1 MKKAITFILVLLLC
15 VSLGAQSNY
24 STLTGAKLLYNYFI
38 DFISGGTV
46 GTSNYSAQTGQKKFQ
61 DQFIDFLKWAD
72 SVNTVGYIA
81 ELSDLANYLGLI
93 RIVEWYS
100 KTQITIKANVFKI
113 DDYFWDLAA
122 DTVYAIADIL
132 DTGSVSNGKDY
143 YVYAC
148 NNSGSLDFKVSLG
161 STYPAGFDAS
171 TSRKIGGF
179 HTLCVS
185 VGTIS
190 GHTLTGYV
198 ANDILPASVWDLKH
212 RPVSEPAGMV
222 YVEAIDKW
230 VDIYLAS
237 GTGGSTVSAYGGTIS
252 DNRNWMDFVDD
263 GGAVKKRLL
272 YDYEFQIAAG
282 GSNEE
287 TNITGSA
294 DPVTTGGHSD
304 TGSRRMI
311 SNYGLEDMCGVM
323 WQWLLDQS
331 YRFDGAANHTH
342 QVTVSGDPQT
352 VTTGNPSVDV
362 APAFAYYNLPGSK
375 GSLYKQGT
383 YGDIKLLGGGCWN
396 SATFCGSRGRYAGC
410 YRWDTL
416 TNIGGR
422 FLSEPKK

>member
-1 MKKAITFILVLLLC
+1 
-15 VSLGAQSNY
+15 
-24 STLTGAKLLYNYFI
+24 
-38 DFISGGTV
+38 
-46 GTSNYSAQTGQKKFQ
+46 
-61 DQFIDFLKWAD
+61 
-72 SVNTVGYIA
+72 
-81 ELSDLANYLGLI
+81 
-93 RIVEWYS
+93 
-100 KTQITIKANVFKI
+100 
-113 DDYFWDLAA
+113 
-122 DTVYAIADIL
+122 
-132 DTGSVSNGKDY
+132 
-143 YVYAC
+143 
-148 NNSGSLDFKVSLG
+148 
-161 STYPAGFDAS
+161 
-171 TSRKIGGF
+171 
-179 HTLCVS
+179 
-185 VGTIS
+185 
-190 GHTLTGYV
+190 
-198 ANDILPASVWDLKH
+198 
-212 RPVSEPAGMV
+212 MV

-252 DNRNWMDFVDD
+252 DTRNWMDFVDD

-272 YDYEFQIAAG
+272 YDYEFQIVAG

-342 QVTVSGDPQT
+342 QVIVPDVPDT

-383 YGDIKLLGGGCWN
+383 YGDVKLLGGGAW
-396 SATFCGSRGRYAGC
+396 SHATDCGSRGRSAKYD
-410 YRWDTL
+410 RWR
-416 TNIGGR
+416 TNADVGGR

>member
-15 VSLGAQSNY
+15 VPLGAQSNY

-132 DTGSVSNGKDY
+132 DTGSISNGKDY

-148 NNSGSLDFKVSLG
+148 NNSGSLVFKVSLA
-161 STYPAGFDAS
+161 STYPDGFNAS

-237 GTGGSTVSAYGGTIS
+237 GTGASTVSAYGGTIS
-252 DNRNWMDFVDD
+252 DTRNWMDFVDD

-287 TNITGSA
+287 TNIAGSE

-304 TGSRRMI
+304 TADRRMI

-352 VTTGNPSVDV
+352 VTTGNPSGDV
-362 APAFAYYNLPGSK
+362 APAFSFYDLPGSK

-383 YGDIKLLGGGCWN
+383 YGDIKLLGGGDWD
-396 SATFCGSRGRYAGC
+396 SATSCGSRGRNAHNF
-410 YRWDTL
+410 RWGTY
-416 TNIGGR
+416 TVVGGR